1 MTRTKLINN
10 SNIKPLKQLKIASYI
25 TKKPKNLVE
34 IFKLQVIHLASEGLK
49 KEVIFISQYI
59 VAYIHYF
66 WRI

>member
-34 IFKLQVIHLASEGLK
+34 IFKLQAIHLASEGLK
-49 KEVIFISQYI
+49 KEVISLVNI
-59 VAYIHYF
+59 
-66 WRI
+66 